1 MPQTTVRND
10 QKEKTQETRAVADQ
24 KENKEAKQAREDS
37 RRWCTRRTNRDL
49 DYTDPSLLL

>member
-10 QKEKTQETRAVADQ
+10 QKETTQETRAVADQ